1 MAYGLEMHSRRKFI
15 LTCPASSSDI
25 QGMIHVLITNP
36 LQNVISAFLPIFYP
50 SQISRRFLRHVL
62 GVGSVLFSVSND
74 FRRSSRCIQRMF
86 FRGEDR
92 RTPQEVHLQLS
103 PQEPPEQHLQSPQGP
118 IFRILGV
125 E

>member
-25 QGMIHVLITNP
+25 QGMIHVLITIP
-36 LQNVISAFLPIFYP
+36 CRTLSPP
-50 SQISRRFLRHVL
+50 SSLSFIHRKSHAVSFA
-62 GVGSVLFSVSND
+62 SND